1 MDIPENENLLT
12 TKKLAKT
19 LGVSVATVNYYT
31 NLELFKIKDRRGN
44 ARLYDR
50 KETVSVFEHIQQL
63 RREGY
68 SLKLIHQKLLKGYS
82 I

>member
-1 MDIPENENLLT
+1 MDISENVIT
-12 TKKLAKT
+12 AKKLAKV

-31 NLELFKIKDRRGN
+31 NLELFKIRDRKGN
-44 ARLYDR
+44 ARLYDK
-50 KETVSVFEHIQQL
+50 KETVTIFKNIQQL

-68 SLKLIHQKLLKGYS
+68 SLKLIHQKLLKGYN

>member
-1 MDIPENENLLT
+1 MDASENMIS
-12 TKKLAKT
+12 TKKLAKL

-31 NLELFKIKDRRGN
+31 NLELFKIKDRKGN
-44 ARLYDR
+44 ARLYDKR
-50 KETVSVFEHIQQL
+50 ETVTIFENIQQL

-68 SLKLIHQKLLKGYS
+68 SLKLIHQKLLKGYT

>member
-12 TKKLAKT
+12 IKKLAKV

-31 NLELFKIKDRRGN
+31 NLELFKIKDRKGN

-50 KETVSVFEHIQQL
+50 KETVGVFENIQQL